1 MGLTVDQARKT
12 IAMVENAYAPIA
24 EVRLKLA
31 VAQHEQVKR
40 DWLCDARVAAFALA
54 FISATGDD
62 WTTTRGVYSYAASHM
77 DDMFN
82 KTLENWP
89 MYEAGSKKSEFLEA
103 LDGAGYGGKPP
114 QRDTYGSRPQYAMLE
129 TALRTTGKNW
139 GKLSP
144 LYAELVIGL
153 SLATTT
159 DEIVAVVQT
168 FLDGLR

>member
-12 IAMVENAYAPIA
+12 IAMVENAYTPIA
-24 EVRLKLA
+24 EAKFKLA
-31 VAQHEQVKR
+31 TAEHEQIKM
-40 DWLCDARVAAFALA
+40 DWHNDARVMAYALA
-54 FISATGDD
+54 FRAATGDD
-62 WTTTRGVYSYAASHM
+62 WTTSRGVYSYAACHA
-77 DDMFN
+77 DDMFV

-89 MYEAGSKKSEFLEA
+89 MYEAGKKKSEFLEA
-103 LDGAGYGGKPP
+103 LDGAGYAGKPP
-114 QRDTYGSRPQYAMLE
+114 SRDNYHARPQYTMLE

-153 SLATTT
+153 SLAITT